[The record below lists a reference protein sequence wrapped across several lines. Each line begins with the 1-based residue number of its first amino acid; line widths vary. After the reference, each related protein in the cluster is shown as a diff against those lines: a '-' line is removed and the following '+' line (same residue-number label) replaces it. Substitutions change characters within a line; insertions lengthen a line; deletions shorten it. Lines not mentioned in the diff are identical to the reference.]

1 MINYFLKDEAPKAPV
16 FIYSINNQNKFDLVT
31 DDSKSKMESDDI
43 INLELMQQLGA
54 LNKSLFFSEF
64 EENVDL
70 VVPFDEISI
79 GKEMKKYFG
88 NYKRESL
95 FY

>member
-16 FIYSINNQNKFDLVT
+16 YIYSVNNQNRFDLQNI
-31 DDSKSKMESDDI
+31 DEGGMDADAI
-43 INLELMQQLGA
+43 INVEKMRELGA

-70 VVPFDEISI
+70 VVPFDTIEI
-79 GKEMKKYFG
+79 GA
-88 NYKRESL
+88 
-95 FY
+95 